1 MASKKGIAITAA
13 IVVGIVGASFLIW
26 LLPQESGVNVR
37 QITPP
42 PHQEVFQQVYTQN
55 TELATDIDSKYVQW
69 KSNQLSSETM
79 SASIDEAKT
88 MVGNMRKNLADV
100 SPPQQWQESFGTYA
114 TALDVFNQYLDGIKS
129 KVQAGDR
136 GDDPEIDSLKQR
148 WADSVD
154 RAVKSVPL

>member
-26 LLPQESGVNVR
+26 LLPQENGVNVR

-42 PHQEVFQQVYTQN
+42 PHQAVFQQVYTQN
-55 TELATDIDSKYVQW
+55 TELAADIDSKYVQW
-69 KSNQLSSETM
+69 KNNQLSSEAM

-88 MVGNMRKNLADV
+88 TVGNMRKNLAGA

-114 TALDVFNQYLDGIKS
+114 TALDAFDQYLDGIKS
-129 KVQAGDR
+129 KVQASDR
-136 GDDPEIDSLKQR
+136 GDDPEIDGLKQR
-148 WADSVD
+148 WSDSVD
-154 RAVKSVPL
+154 RAVKAVPL